1 MFPYRDISW
10 FAGGKLN
17 ICFNCVDRHIQTRC
31 DTYIYLQVLS
41 QTLYSLM
48 HANLFRSNQ
57 TAFIW
62 EGDEPGQNKYI
73 TYSELLKDIC
83 RIANVFKAKGV
94 RKGDVV
100 TIYMPMIPQ

>member
-1 MFPYRDISW
+1 
-10 FAGGKLN
+10 
-17 ICFNCVDRHIQTRC
+17 
-31 DTYIYLQVLS
+31 
-41 QTLYSLM
+41 M
-48 HANLFRSNQ
+48 HANLLRSNQ
-57 TAFIW
+57 TAIIW